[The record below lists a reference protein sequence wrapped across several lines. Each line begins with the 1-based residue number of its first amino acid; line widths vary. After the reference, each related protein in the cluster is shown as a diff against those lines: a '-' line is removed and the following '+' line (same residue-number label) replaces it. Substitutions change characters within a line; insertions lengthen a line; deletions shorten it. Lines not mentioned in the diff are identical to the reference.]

1 MHVIKIMTFCTL
13 ISINFLWTNVYA
25 QNNAILITS
34 LSNSNELVIAIDHS
48 FHYEYGCA
56 YPMTYQI
63 NLNPG
68 AHGLTALRR
77 FSVNDRWL
85 SIQDKT
91 SQDFFNGIE
100 AARFDYNNN
109 KSYVSTPFSASGDS
123 LFIKITDSL
132 GNNIPIQYN
141 GICQYYDNRIA
152 VVTGSCDDWSD
163 WVVQD
168 DRFSTLLN
176 LFRSYH
182 LYLTVGVITD
192 PANSTGSTWT
202 ILQQQ
207 LDAGFIEAA
216 SHSRSHPDTPYNDY
230 WGEIISSYD
239 DILSHVSLP
248 ALFSLGSEKQYV
260 YTWIAPYGS
269 FNNTIDSL
277 LQFRSY
283 LVSRLYSIGN
293 TTIPSVLFSE
303 WDTNFH
309 HFGNINALV
318 EFGAPSWGGGDT
330 SLSSLNGKFDSV
342 LSKNGIY
349 QFMWHP
355 QVLYPDRNL
364 PYLNKHLTYISN
376 RNNIWYANLGH
387 LYLYHMLQDA
397 NTSGISS
404 IAYDDKNPNDFFL
417 SQNYPNPFNPSTTI
431 SYQILNPGK
440 VVLNIYDLLGRK
452 IKTLVDEYKN
462 PGHFSVTF
470 NALNLSSGIYI
481 YQLASGDKI
490 SVKKMLFLK

>member
-1 MHVIKIMTFCTL
+1 MTNRIITFTFISFFL
-13 ISINFLWTNVYA
+13 ISFVYA
-25 QNNAILITS
+25 QNNEILTTS
-34 LSNSNELVIAIDHS
+34 LSNTNELVITIDHA
-48 FHYEYGCA
+48 FHYKYGCA

-63 NLNPG
+63 SLNQG
-68 AHGLTALRR
+68 IHGLIALRK
-77 FSVNDRWL
+77 FSADDKW
-85 SIQDKT
+85 SYIQEKT

-109 KSYVSTPFSASGDS
+109 KAYVSTPFSASGDS
-123 LFIKITDSL
+123 LFIRITDSL
-132 GNNIPIQYN
+132 GNNIPLQYS
-141 GICQYYDNRIA
+141 GICKYYDNRIA

-168 DRFSTLLN
+168 NRYSTLLN

-182 LYLTVGVITD
+182 LYLTVGIITD
-192 PANSTGSTWT
+192 AANSSGSTWT
-202 ILQQQ
+202 KFQQQ
-207 LDAGFIEAA
+207 LDSGFIEAA
-216 SHSRSHPDTPYNDY
+216 SHSRSHPDTPYTDY

-239 DILSHVSLP
+239 DILSHLSLP

-283 LVSRLYSIGN
+283 LVSRIYSIGN
-293 TTIPSVLFSE
+293 ATIPSVIFSE

-309 HFGNINALV
+309 HFGNMNALV
-318 EFGAPSWGGGDT
+318 ELGAPSWGGGDT

-342 LSKNGIY
+342 LTQNGIY

-376 RNNIWYANLGH
+376 HKNIWYANLGH
-387 LYLYHMLQDA
+387 LYLYHMLQDVS
-397 NTSGISS
+397 TSGISS
-404 IAYDDKNPNDFFL
+404 IANDNNNPHDFFL
-417 SQNYPNPFNPSTTI
+417 SQNFPNPFNPSTTI

-452 IKTLVDEYKN
+452 IKTLVDEYKS
-462 PGHFSVTF
+462 PGHYSVSF
-470 NALNLSSGIYI
+470 NAVKLPSGIYI
-481 YQLASGDKI
+481 YQLASGYKI
-490 SVKKMLFLK
+490 AVKKMLFLK